1 MATDSG
7 KTSFPGFGQTT
18 SPEEI
23 RRRFLEA
30 PLDASVPE
38 AMGTVLELASVLTR
52 LPDVFIASQKK
63 ELDRIKA
70 TADPNDPRAQALQ
83 ASINH
88 TEELRGTAKMGQ
100 TRIERVAKATV
111 GGQKVF
117 HGFVSTTDLA
127 PLPGATVRLTEQG
140 AGGHQAAATTD
151 DDGYFS
157 IALSPPPPTYGTSTK
172 KRDLSLSQRINRLF
186 ETRTLDL
193 GEAAKTSET
202 AEAATDDAAAKEHVR
217 ETTVQV
223 LLNGRLLHEDPIP
236 LKVDQGSTYR
246 EYIVTE
252 DGSPSEGFNEF
263 VMGKMS
269 DSEKIGTSGA
279 SKKRSPK
286 K

>member
-7 KTSFPGFGQTT
+7 KKSFPGFGQTN
-18 SPEEI
+18 SPEDV
-23 RRRFLEA
+23 RRRFIEA

-38 AMGTVLELASVLTR
+38 AMATVLELANVLTR

-70 TADPNDPRAQALQ
+70 TAEPNDPRAQALQ
-83 ASINH
+83 ASIDY
-88 TEELRGTAKMGQ
+88 TEELHGTAKMGQ
-100 TRIERVAKATV
+100 TRIQRVAMATV
-111 GGQKVF
+111 GGQRVF

-127 PLPGATVRLTEQG
+127 PLPKATVRLTERA
-140 AGGHQAAATTD
+140 AGGSQAVGTTD
-151 DDGYFS
+151 EDGYFS
-157 IALSPPPPTYGTSTK
+157 IALDPPPPRYGTAIP

-186 ETRTLDL
+186 ETRKLDL
-193 GEAAKTSET
+193 SEREAVSAPE
-202 AEAATDDAAAKEHVR
+202 EAATDDAVR

-223 LLNGRLLHEDPIP
+223 LLNGKLLYEDPIP
-236 LKVDQGSTYR
+236 LKIDQGSTYR

-252 DGSPSEGFNEF
+252 DGSSPEDLNEF

-269 DSEKIGTSGA
+269 DTGAGA
-279 SKKRSPK
+279 SKRSSK

>member
-7 KTSFPGFGQTT
+7 KKSFPGFGQTT

-70 TADPNDPRAQALQ
+70 ADPNDPRAQALQ
-83 ASINH
+83 ASIDH
-88 TEELRGTAKMGQ
+88 TEELQGTAKMGQ

-157 IALSPPPPTYGTSTK
+157 IALSPPPPTYGTSTT

-193 GEAAKTSET
+193 GETAKTVDT
-202 AEAATDDAAAKEHVR
+202 AEATKDDAAKGHVR

-223 LLNGRLLHEDPIP
+223 LMNGRLLHEDPIP
-236 LKVDQGSTYR
+236 LKIDQGSTYR

-252 DGSPSEGFNEF
+252 DGSPTEGFNEF
-263 VMGKMS
+263 VMGKMG